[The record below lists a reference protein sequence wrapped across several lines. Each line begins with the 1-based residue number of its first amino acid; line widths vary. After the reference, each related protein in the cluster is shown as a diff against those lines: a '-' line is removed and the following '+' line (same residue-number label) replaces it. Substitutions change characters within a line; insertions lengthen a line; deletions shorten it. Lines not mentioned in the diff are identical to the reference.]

1 MFVGEEAFSEHC
13 INSTYNAYICK
24 ALEAFAENE
33 EVSREE
39 YHCMLTQCKEK
50 AIRDQ
55 STRRIKEEYLGK
67 IPFEDDLR
75 RSFDVFLKIVRDMFG
90 FCPYKIEKWVPVS
103 PIFEAVIEL

>member
-1 MFVGEEAFSEHC
+1 MFVGEEAFPEHC

-39 YHCMLTQCKEK
+39 YHCMPTHCKEK

-75 RSFDVFLKIVRDMFG
+75 RSFDVYMFG